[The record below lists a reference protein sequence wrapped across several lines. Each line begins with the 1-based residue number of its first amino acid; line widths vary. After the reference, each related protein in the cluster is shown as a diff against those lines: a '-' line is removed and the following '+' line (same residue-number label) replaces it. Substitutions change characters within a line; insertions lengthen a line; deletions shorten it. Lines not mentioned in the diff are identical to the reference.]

1 MKPKRPE
8 NETNEERFKRI
19 AEARTQAIIEKLR
32 LLGNCANERLY
43 SYSINDVERI
53 FSAINGQVK
62 EVRSKFYPG
71 KYEGFK
77 L

>member
-19 AEARTQAIIEKLR
+19 AEARTQAVIEKLR

-43 SYSINDVERI
+43 SYDTNDIERI

-62 EVRSKFYPG
+62 NVRSKFYSE
-71 KYEGFK
+71 KYQGFK